1 MTKHLLGAFKI
12 NFEPP
17 EGRISEF
24 KARLIAI
31 IQSEGAKNKK
41 KKLKNKRT
49 SETYTVTLI
58 VPIYANWNS

>member
-41 KKLKNKRT
+41 KN
-49 SETYTVTLI
+49 
-58 VPIYANWNS
+58 